1 MNEEEMAVDLS
12 GPVQLEDRE
21 GVFAH
26 SYRCFECRLHF
37 VLFSWRAHRHT
48 GTNVNCPECG
58 NRSSF
63 LHFRAVLSTSR
74 DFELYGEGEI
84 FQVWPFPGSGPALA

>member
-1 MNEEEMAVDLS
+1 MNEEEMDVDLA

-26 SYRCFECRLHF
+26 
-37 VLFSWRAHRHT
+37 T
-48 GTNVNCPECG
+48 GTNVSCPECG

-74 DFELYGEGEI
+74 DFQLYGEGEI